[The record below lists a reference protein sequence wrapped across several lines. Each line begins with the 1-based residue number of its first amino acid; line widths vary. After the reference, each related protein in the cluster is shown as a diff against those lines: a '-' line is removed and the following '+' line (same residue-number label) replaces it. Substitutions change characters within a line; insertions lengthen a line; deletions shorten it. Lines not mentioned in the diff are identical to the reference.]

1 MNRQP
6 DPQAVRDLAYSLW
19 EQRGKP
25 DGDAQEHW
33 FEAERLL
40 GAGRRTDNQRIDE
53 SVRESFPASDAPA
66 SGLPDKRP
74 ANADSKWAAAD
85 AAKQPRKAA
94 IADDNR
100 RRARQRRDAKICRE
114 AEARLARRAGRLTER
129 LRSSRTAARPPRRP
143 AREPSSHR
151 LQERA
156 RGPLQIIKTTRK
168 TCDGMTCE
176 ARALASPAG

>member
-6 DPQAVRDLAYSLW
+6 NPQAVRDLAHSLW

-25 DGDAQEHW
+25 EGEAEQHW

-40 GAGRRTDNQRIDE
+40 GAQPRTDSQRVDE

-85 AAKQPRKAA
+85 AAKQPRKSRVRSRSSITTAGGT
-94 IADDNR
+94 DDDSTR
-100 RRARQRRDAKICRE
+100 RNGERPKLGSRDAP
-114 AEARLARRAGRLTER
+114 G
-129 LRSSRTAARPPRRP
+129 
-143 AREPSSHR
+143 
-151 LQERA
+151 
-156 RGPLQIIKTTRK
+156 G
-168 TCDGMTCE
+168 
-176 ARALASPAG
+176 